1 MPARQQSVLEKT
13 LVGCRVVLPATCP
26 NLSSASSCLTSLA
39 SFMYVLLTSL
49 LCALLRCVRFARCS
63 QDGDP
68 GSWPDMAPRLMSG
81 RTTPT
86 MRVPGGRGSIIAGA
100 LVTPSTGGT
109 AAGELVQQRQ
119 PAAGLTP
126 EASSSSSAGGSGL
139 AAGSSYSSSTVG
151 SRRQSAAGVGASAP
165 SAAGLSPAGAAVA
178 AVAQEQL
185 LRMQEAW
192 RESVEKDVICL
203 REVLGQYKEQVERLD
218 MQKKLLL
225 SQVGAGLH
233 AAAMQSSSGLAQ
245 LAAAPV
251 MCAAAV
257 T

>member
-1 MPARQQSVLEKT
+1 MHACQCVNSLQQLQGDLRPAAHMP
-13 LVGCRVVLPATCP
+13 
-26 NLSSASSCLTSLA
+26 
-39 SFMYVLLTSL
+39 
-49 LCALLRCVRFARCS
+49 CALLSSCVCACS

-68 GSWPDMAPRLMSG
+68 GSWPDMAPRLLSG

-100 LVTPSTGGT
+100 VLTPSTGGA
-109 AAGELVQQRQ
+109 AAGELVVQQQ
-119 PAAGLTP
+119 QAAGLTP
-126 EASSSSSAGGSGL
+126 EASSSSSGAGSGGTV
-139 AAGSSYSSSTVG
+139 AAGSSFSSSTVG
-151 SRRQSAAGVGASAP
+151 SRRQSAAGADASAP
-165 SAAGLSPAGAAVA
+165 SAAAAALHPAGAAVA

-225 SQVGAGLH
+225 SQVGRRTLTTAPLRECLH
-233 AAAMQSSSGLAQ
+233 SL
-245 LAAAPV
+245 
-251 MCAAAV
+251 CRNI
-257 T
+257 